1 MKRRVADI
9 SVCGRV
15 ALEVAGTKI
24 ALDDANKANWH
35 MHAVLYG
42 LIKLLMDD
50 VLGQPAENEQQVRI
64 NVLDAPTPER
74 VGIPA
79 FIDIGP

>member
-1 MKRRVADI
+1 MMRARPI
-9 SVCGRV
+9 
-15 ALEVAGTKI
+15 GTCTRFST
-24 ALDDANKANWH
+24 
-35 MHAVLYG
+35 G
-42 LIKLLMDD
+42 LIELLMDG

-64 NVLDAPTPER
+64 NVLDAPAPER